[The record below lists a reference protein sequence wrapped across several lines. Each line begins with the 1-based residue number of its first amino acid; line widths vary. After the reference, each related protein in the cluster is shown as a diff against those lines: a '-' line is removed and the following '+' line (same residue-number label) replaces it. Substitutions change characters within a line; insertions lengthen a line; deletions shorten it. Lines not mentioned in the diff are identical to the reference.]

1 MDRTQGCTAHVR
13 QLSARSIYIYIL
25 YIYINIYLYIYLFKY
40 IYIYIYIS
48 IYIYILYLFFFISFL
63 YISLSIIYIYII
75 LYGRRDSRI
84 TVVIGL
90 STDRRGVIGASRIG
104 HARGDCSEINV
115 WKRTHLASLNVC
127 LCFYLQSWLCFYD
140 INNTRT
146 RNTSEYRQTNCTF
159 WYCDVLLSLGA
170 YKALEF
176 NSWKSGRSE
185 RHKTTRV
192 HYESDSQGVE
202 RPNEGCRIVT
212 L

>member
-1 MDRTQGCTAHVR
+1 MY
-13 QLSARSIYIYIL
+13 LFNIYI
-25 YIYINIYLYIYLFKY
+25 
-40 IYIYIYIS
+40 
-48 IYIYILYLFFFISFL
+48 
-63 YISLSIIYIYII
+63 
-75 LYGRRDSRI
+75 YGRRDSRI

-115 WKRTHLASLNVC
+115 WKRTHLAQLNVC
-127 LCFYLQSWLCFYD
+127 LCFYYRVGFVFMILIIQEQ
-140 INNTRT
+140 
-146 RNTSEYRQTNCTF
+146 EYIWVQQTNCTF

-192 HYESDSQGVE
+192 H
-202 RPNEGCRIVT
+202 
-212 L
+212 